1 MFSLSGIIKQS
12 TWKERNN
19 MDKVIHKSVK
29 LSCGPAQAFQFFTG
43 SEHLASWLTNA
54 AEVEPVAG
62 GKYELFWAPDDR
74 ENDSTIGCKVLAIE
88 ENKLLV
94 FEWKGKRQFA
104 SLMNE
109 ARPLTHVVVSF
120 IPDGEGTNV
129 QLVHNGWGSTEEWDA
144 ASGWFEQ
151 AWNMALA
158 GLEKYASAQPVA
170 KCCE

>member
-94 FEWKGKRQFA
+94 FEWKGTRQFA

-109 ARPLTHVVVSF
+109 ARPLTHVRRILHS
-120 IPDGEGTNV
+120 GRRRN
-129 QLVHNGWGSTEEWDA
+129 QRA
-144 ASGWFEQ
+144 AC
-151 AWNMALA
+151 A
-158 GLEKYASAQPVA
+158 
-170 KCCE
+170 